1 MTKKNAVE
9 KHGFNP
15 NTVFEDILAGKL
27 PAEFVYKDELVTAF
41 MDIQPI
47 TDGHVLV
54 IPNIKAATLDE
65 LKPEYGE
72 RMFLVA
78 QKIALAVK
86 ASTLASEGMNFFLAD
101 GQAAGQTVY
110 HLHLH
115 VFPRFKGDGFGWKLP
130 KRYYSPPKVNIL
142 KEHCEQIKKRMP

>member
-1 MTKKNAVE
+1 MLLKNMS
-9 KHGFNP
+9 FNP

-27 PAEFVYKDELVTAF
+27 PAEFVYEDALVTAF

-54 IPNIKAATLDE
+54 IPNIKAATLEE

-78 QKIALAVK
+78 QKIALALK
-86 ASTLASEGMNFFLAD
+86 ASTLASEGKISSWPTARQLVKPCITCIFTFSLGLREMVSVGNYQNAIIHPL
-101 GQAAGQTVY
+101 
-110 HLHLH
+110 
-115 VFPRFKGDGFGWKLP
+115 R
-130 KRYYSPPKVNIL
+130 
-142 KEHCEQIKKRMP
+142 

>member
-1 MTKKNAVE
+1 MRKENAVE
-9 KHGFNP
+9 RHGFNP
-15 NTVFEDILAGKL
+15 YTVFEDILKGKL
-27 PAEFVYKDELVTAF
+27 AAEFIYKDELVTAF

-54 IPNIKAATLDE
+54 IPNKKAATLDE

-78 QKIALAVK
+78 QKIALALK
-86 ASTLASEGMNFFLAD
+86 TSTLACEGINFFLAD

-115 VFPRFKGDGFGWKLP
+115 VFPRLKGDGFG
-130 KRYYSPPKVNIL
+130 
-142 KEHCEQIKKRMP
+142 

>member
-78 QKIALAVK
+78 QKIALALK
-86 ASTLASEGMNFFLAD
+86 TSTLACEGINFFLAD
-101 GQAAGQTVY
+101 GQAAGQSDPPDDQR
-110 HLHLH
+110 HEWLR
-115 VFPRFKGDGFGWKLP
+115 PRQP
-130 KRYYSPPKVNIL
+130 HPQPP
-142 KEHCEQIKKRMP
+142 EYEPECRHPAQQINQ